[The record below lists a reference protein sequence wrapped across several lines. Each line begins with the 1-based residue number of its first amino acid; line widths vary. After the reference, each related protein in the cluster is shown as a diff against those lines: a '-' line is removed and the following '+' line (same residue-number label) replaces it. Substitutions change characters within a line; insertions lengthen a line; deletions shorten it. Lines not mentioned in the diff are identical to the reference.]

1 MREVRIKGLGMRNW
15 ASSMGL
21 LGLFLSTL
29 SLLVF
34 HSPGGD
40 GRRRGAAIPCYSMAL
55 RLAERKDDRGL
66 VVLLLR

>member
-1 MREVRIKGLGMRNW
+1 MGHLAR
-15 ASSMGL
+15 AMGL
-21 LGLFLSTL
+21 LGLFLIVV
-29 SLLVF
+29 SLPLPVF
-34 HSPGGD
+34 ACVGN

>member
-21 LGLFLSTL
+21 LGLFLSA
-29 SLLVF
+29 
-34 HSPGGD
+34 HSPRFSFMAGDED
-40 GRRRGAAIPCYSMAL
+40 GRRRSSRA
-55 RLAERKDDRGL
+55 RQLAVAGREDDRSL